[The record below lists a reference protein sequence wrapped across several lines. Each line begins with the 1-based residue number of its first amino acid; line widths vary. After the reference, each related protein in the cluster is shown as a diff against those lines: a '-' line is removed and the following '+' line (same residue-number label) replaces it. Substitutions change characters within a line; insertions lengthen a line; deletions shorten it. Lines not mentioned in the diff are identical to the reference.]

1 MTSQGQTVFFY
12 WRVTQIPMEK
22 TPVSQTVF
30 SLNIYVDREKS
41 AFEESGPVVG
51 LGLGGAA
58 PQRAAAKNGDF

>member
-1 MTSQGQTVFFY
+1 
-12 WRVTQIPMEK
+12 MEK

-30 SLNIYVDREKS
+30 SLNIYVDCEKS

>member
-1 MTSQGQTVFFY
+1 MTSQGQSVNLLEGNPNPNGKNSSFT
-12 WRVTQIPMEK
+12 
-22 TPVSQTVF
+22 
-30 SLNIYVDREKS
+30 